1 MLVDQTN
8 IDKVYSNFKKC
19 IGINILD
26 FKYVKETERFHTI
39 YHIREDSENIC
50 YTDIMEWHL
59 IELPKLPKTEDGT
72 VLYDWIRF
80 LKAEKKEEFDMAA
93 SSNEYIREAV
103 DTLEIISQDEQ
114 KRLEYNARQKA
125 LWDYNTLMAE
135 NYIKGKAEGRAEGR
149 AEGEARGISKGRA
162 EILAKM
168 KVFGISE
175 SDINKILSINS

>member
-8 IDKVYSNFKKC
+8 IDKIYSNFKKC

-59 IELPKLPKTEDGT
+59 IELPKLPTKEDGT
-72 VLYDWIRF
+72 ELYDWIRF

-103 DTLEIISQDEQ
+103 DTLEVISQDEQ

-125 LWDYNTLMAE
+125 LWDYNTLMSE
-135 NYIKGKAEGRAEGR
+135 NYIKGKAEGKAEGRAEGR
-149 AEGEARGISKGRA
+149 AERDN

-168 KVFGISE
+168 KAFGLSDNDISR
-175 SDINKILSINS
+175 IFSINS